1 MARDDYFRLVYI
13 VLKTIE
19 KNMKAGVITSTEEI
33 SHEALEIPYVYWASI
48 MEELVRK
55 DLVKGVDIIHG
66 KGTGVPCVPSIRR
79 PELTFEGMEFL
90 QNNSAMKKIQEA
102 LKSMKAVIPNI

>member
-1 MARDDYFRLVYI
+1 MAKDDYFKIVYI
-13 VLKTIE
+13 ILKTIE
-19 KNMKAGVITSTEEI
+19 KNMKAGVITPADEI

-48 MEELVRK
+48 IEELVRK
-55 DLVKGVDIIHG
+55 DLIKGVDVLHG
-66 KGTGVPCVPSIRR
+66 KGTGVPCVPSIRH

-102 LKSMKAVIPNI
+102 LKNMKGIIPNI